1 MLLFVAISWL
11 AIRSAGNNQRVLV
24 TNMML
29 QEAIANTDKILISE
43 NHPQS
48 LDLSLLKLL
57 IAWFTEKMVDTP
69 PIVSDLCRLEF
80 FLIP

>member
-1 MLLFVAISWL
+1 MIFKVLQFVAISWL
-11 AIRSAGNNQRVLV
+11 AIRSAGNNQRELV

-29 QEAIANTDKILISE
+29 QEAIANADKILISE

-57 IAWFTEKMVDTP
+57 IAWFTEKMVATP
-69 PIVSDLCRLEF
+69 IISENF
-80 FLIP
+80 F